1 MGAGGRAPA
10 ARPRAAASGAAALSG
25 AALLATSA
33 ALPGPARGWLVLAV
47 LLAAGPLVALAVR
60 RFAPERRAQWLL
72 VAAAGAALA
81 LAWVGHLVDSW
92 LLACLALLAAYACLA
107 TSAQLALGL
116 SGRRRWVLVVDLA
129 AVAVVGAAGA
139 LWLVAVVGGP
149 PPAAAALV
157 AAGDLVLLGHLV
169 ALLHSR
175 ARVTVSVLALVAAL
189 LALVLHHV
197 GSWADTVPVA
207 SSPWASAL
215 VAVAALAVTAAWHP
229 SMAAFGDV
237 VSPLVAPRRQVLV
250 TVPAVVGLLAA
261 LALAAAGAL
270 PEPPPGTGAVVA
282 VAALAAVLLMTTS
295 SSLQSAVDRELLETD
310 PLTRAGSRLALER
323 LLATQIH
330 QGTEPVRLVVVE
342 LDDVAVLARRQGR
355 QAADDLLVRRV
366 RALEDGLP
374 DAVVCRTGPQT
385 LAVVVPTA
393 SRARRQETPLGLVA
407 AVRAQLEA
415 PGAAGPDGPTA
426 PGAATSTAA
435 VLTVPPRA
443 DLPAEGLSTREIVAA
458 LLRHAE
464 VSLLAARDRR
474 VPVEADVARDGA
486 YERARRLDND
496 LAAALEGAEQIAV
509 HYQPL
514 VDPRTGA
521 VRSLEAL
528 VRWEHPQLGSVSPD
542 DFLTAASLQGRARD
556 LDDLARRRALAD
568 FRLWRAAGVEPEHVA
583 VNLSA
588 QSLESPDL
596 VERVL
601 ADLTAAGVEPR
612 HLVVEV
618 VEQEE
623 LRDLRAVAERLHRLH
638 ATGVGVAVDDF
649 GVGHAALQYL
659 LHLPVTTVKLDR
671 SLVAEVLTP
680 GGRALLGSAVALATS
695 LRAEAVAEGV
705 ESAEQMRAV
714 AELGFALAQ
723 GWYGGRPRP
732 AEETG
737 ALLAQRGTRRPAPAG
752 EVAGTGAAVGLPG
765 WPR

>member
-10 ARPRAAASGAAALSG
+10 ARPRAAASGAAALLG
-25 AALLATSA
+25 AVLLAVSA
-33 ALPGPARGWLVLAV
+33 ALPGPARGGLVLAV

-81 LAWVGHLVDSW
+81 LAWVGHLLDSW
-92 LLACLALLAAYACLA
+92 LLACLALLATYACLA

-157 AAGDLVLLGHLV
+157 AGGDLVLLGHLV

-189 LALVLHHV
+189 LALVVHHV
-197 GSWADTVPVA
+197 GSWADAAPVA
-207 SSPWASAL
+207 SSSWASAL

-270 PEPPPGTGAVVA
+270 PEPPRGTGAVVA

-330 QGTEPVRLVVVE
+330 QGTDPVRLVVVE

-415 PGAAGPDGPTA
+415 PGPEGPTT

-528 VRWEHPQLGSVSPD
+528 VRWEHPELGSVAPD

-556 LDDLARRRALAD
+556 LDDLARRQALAD
-568 FRLWRAAGVEPEHVA
+568 FRTWRAAGVEPEHVA

-601 ADLTAAGVEPR
+601 ADLAAAGVEPH

-659 LHLPVTTVKLDR
+659 LHLPVTAVKLDR

-705 ESAEQMRAV
+705 ESVEQMRAV
-714 AELGFALAQ
+714 ADLGFALAQ

-752 EVAGTGAAVGLPG
+752 EVAGTGAAAAGPAR
-765 WPR
+765 PR